1 MAEYVVYDVFTDTAF
16 GGNPLAVVTGANDL
30 PEAQLQRIAREF
42 NFSETTFVFP
52 PEDPENTARV
62 RIFTPASELP
72 FAGHPIVGTAIA
84 LADLGRTAGDM
95 VLELG
100 VGPIPVTLAAGKAT
114 FETRVPLAV
123 AAGPGA
129 VASAGLVGLGAEDIR
144 TTTHQPVNAGVG
156 LPFLIAELRDMQA
169 LASAVPDTN
178 AFRARIDEGAIR
190 MGVFVYVREGSSIR
204 ARMFAPHDGMPE
216 DPATGSAAAA
226 LTALLG
232 QLEGRSS
239 LIEAAVEVDGGQ
251 PVAVSICGSAVK
263 VMEGR
268 LTF

>member
-1 MAEYVVYDVFTDTAF
+1 M
-16 GGNPLAVVTGANDL
+16 
-30 PEAQLQRIAREF
+30 
-42 NFSETTFVFP
+42 
-52 PEDPENTARV
+52 
-62 RIFTPASELP
+62 
-72 FAGHPIVGTAIA
+72 
-84 LADLGRTAGDM
+84 
-95 VLELG
+95 
-100 VGPIPVTLAAGKAT
+100 
-114 FETRVPLAV
+114 
-123 AAGPGA
+123 
-129 VASAGLVGLGAEDIR
+129 
-144 TTTHQPVNAGVG
+144 G
-156 LPFLIAELRDMQA
+156 LPFLIAELRDRQA

-204 ARMFAPHDGMPE
+204 ARMFAPLDGMPE

-232 QLEGRSS
+232 QLEGRSGAFEIIQGVEMGRPS